1 MTVVNIK
8 IEKMV
13 AIINKND
20 KDDKDSIDI
29 PLIQAINYMT
39 EIEVK
44 YLLNVIRNFKILHFR
59 LVHRIND

>member
-20 KDDKDSIDI
+20 KDDKDSKDI
-29 PLIQAINYMT
+29 PLRQANNYMT

-44 YLLNVIRNFKILHFR
+44 
-59 LVHRIND
+59 

>member
-29 PLIQAINYMT
+29 PLRQANNYMT

-44 YLLNVIRNFKILHFR
+44 
-59 LVHRIND
+59 